1 MGRARL
7 VSLLG
12 LLCSLLLAASLL
24 IAVDPYP
31 PGLPYFL
38 WGLCGVLFVAS
49 VGLWLQKRWAHIVF
63 LVAGTIFL
71 LQYAAAVFL
80 APHGCAGTWVGCYRH
95 YVRSEPMLAVIHRLV
110 EVTCSPES
118 VRCYTSSMYL
128 LSAPMIVAMALLL
141 KPLASNNLYGVP
153 RQAPGRS

>member
-1 MGRARL
+1 MRRARL
-7 VSLLG
+7 ASLLG

-31 PGLPYFL
+31 PARLPYFL

-49 VGLWLQKRWAHIVF
+49 VGLWFQKRWARIVF

-71 LQYAAAVFL
+71 LQYAAAAL
-80 APHGCAGTWVGCYRH
+80 LGPEGCAGTLVGCYRH
-95 YVRSEPMLAVIHRLV
+95 YIRSEPMLALIYPFLKVI
-110 EVTCSPES
+110 CSPES

-128 LSAPMIVAMALLL
+128 APAPMIFAMAILL
-141 KPLASNNLYGVP
+141 KPLASNNRWRGP
-153 RQAPGRS
+153 